1 MCISS
6 QTKAGQ
12 SRRYNGKQKTMNLL
26 PEEHPH
32 KRKIRVLIV
41 DDSPLI
47 RIILAEMLKDAKDI
61 QVVGQAEDGM
71 DGLRM
76 VARLT
81 PDVIT
86 MDIRMPR
93 MDGLEA
99 IRQIMQKWPTP
110 VVVVANSIHDS
121 DYNIS
126 FKAIEA
132 GALTVVEKPRG
143 LTTSDFETIQN
154 QLISAIRMISDLK
167 VVARWPSAAIS
178 PLIPY
183 ALPLSLQNHLVQVV
197 GIAASTGGPGV
208 LKQILSQLP
217 EDFAFPIV
225 AVQHITTGFIDHLVS
240 WLNSEVK
247 IKVAVAKAGDR
258 LEPGTVLI
266 APSNHH
272 LVVTGSG
279 LIGLEDTPPIRG
291 QRPSAERLFMSLA
304 QTYRSSTVGIMLTGM
319 GDDGADAIEVLGKTG
334 AHIIAQNEQT
344 SVVFGMPAQAIQ
356 RGVVDEV
363 LSPDEIART
372 LIGLHKA
379 AKISSQK
386 LVTR

>member
-1 MCISS
+1 MSLF
-6 QTKAGQ
+6 TEKN
-12 SRRYNGKQKTMNLL
+12 RN
-26 PEEHPH
+26 
-32 KRKIRVLIV
+32 RKIRVLIV

-47 RIILAEMLKDAKDI
+47 RTILAEMLKDAKDI
-61 QVVGQAEDGM
+61 QVIGQAEDGM
-71 DGLRM
+71 EGLRM

-93 MDGLEA
+93 MDGLDT
-99 IRQIMQKWPTP
+99 IRQIMQKWPIP
-110 VVVVANSIHDS
+110 IVVVANGIYDS

-143 LTTSDFETIQN
+143 LTTSDYTTIQN
-154 QLISAIRMISDLK
+154 QLVSAVRMIADLK
-167 VVARWPSAAIS
+167 VVARWPATTPS
-178 PLIPY
+178 LTMQ
-183 ALPLSLQNHLVQVV
+183 ALPLSLQNQSIQIV

-217 EDFAFPIV
+217 TDFAFPIV
-225 AVQHITTGFIDHLVS
+225 VVQHITTGFIDHMVS

-258 LEPGTVLI
+258 LEPGKVLI
-266 APSNHH
+266 APTSRHM
-272 LVVTGSG
+272 VVTGAG
-279 LIGLEDTPPIRG
+279 LIALEDAPPIRG
-291 QRPSAERLFMSLA
+291 QRPSAERLFLSLA
-304 QTYRSSTVGIMLTGM
+304 QTYRASTVGIVLTGM
-319 GDDGADAIEVLGKTG
+319 GDDGADAIEILGKTG

-363 LSPDEIART
+363 LSPDEIAQT
-372 LIGLHKA
+372 LIALHKA
-379 AKISSQK
+379 AQK
-386 LVTR
+386 PSKPGLRV

>member
-1 MCISS
+1 MS
-6 QTKAGQ
+6 
-12 SRRYNGKQKTMNLL
+12 LL
-26 PEEHPH
+26 AETPH
-32 KRKIRVLIV
+32 NRKIRVLIV
-41 DDSPLI
+41 DDSPVI
-47 RIILAEMLKDAKDI
+47 RDILALMLKDAKDI
-61 QVVGQAEDGM
+61 LTIGQAEDGM
-71 DGLRM
+71 DALRM

-93 MDGLEA
+93 LSGLDA

-110 VVVVANSIHDS
+110 IVVVANSIYDA

-143 LTTSDFETIQN
+143 LTTSDYNTIQS
-154 QLISAIRMISDLK
+154 QLISAVRMVSGLK
-167 VVARWPSAAIS
+167 VVAHWPSAPMS
-178 PLIPY
+178 PL
-183 ALPLSLQNHLVQVV
+183 ALQVLPFSLQNRLIQVIA
-197 GIAASTGGPGV
+197 IAASTGGPGV

-217 EDFAFPIV
+217 QDFAFPMV
-225 AVQHITTGFIDHLVS
+225 VVQHITAGFVDHMVS

-266 APSNHH
+266 APTGRH
-272 LVVTGSG
+272 LIVTPAG
-279 LIGLEDTPPIRG
+279 LIAIEDTPPIQG
-291 QRPSAERLFMSLA
+291 QRPSANRLFQSLA
-304 QTYRSSTVGIMLTGM
+304 QTYRASTVGIILTGM
-319 GDDGADAIEVLGKTG
+319 GDDGADGIEALGKTG

-372 LIGLHKA
+372 LIALHKA
-379 AKISSQK
+379 AKISHK
-386 LVTR
+386 PVARP